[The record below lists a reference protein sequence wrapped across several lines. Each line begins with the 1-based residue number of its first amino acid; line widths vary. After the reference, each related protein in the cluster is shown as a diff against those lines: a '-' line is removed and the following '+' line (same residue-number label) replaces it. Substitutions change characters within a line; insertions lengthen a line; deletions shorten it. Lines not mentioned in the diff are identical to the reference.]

1 MNKFALEVYM
11 KKIVITAILA
21 SITMFSAPEVSANDI
36 SVRVCEY
43 VQANDKKR
51 LRKYLKDQKLKVKVI
66 FDSVGCSGD
75 NILVFAAK
83 QQALEV
89 GEYLIGKTPK
99 KSVTANLDAITA
111 ASAHLGEAAKK
122 RVN

>member
-1 MNKFALEVYM
+1 M

-51 LRKYLKDQKLKVKVI
+51 LRKYLKDQKIKVKVI
-66 FDSVGCSGD
+66 FESVGCSGD
-75 NILVFAAK
+75 NVLVFAAK

-89 GEYLIGKTPK
+89 GEFLIGKTPK
-99 KSVTANLDAITA
+99 KSVAESLDAITS
-111 ASAHLGEAAKK
+111 ASAHLGEVAKK